1 MLVVLMFFLHT
12 MISSFVQV
20 EKQAEQIQQQQELD
34 TTAVFW
40 KSVHQNNIKEIIT
53 DSIKERTEAE

>member
-1 MLVVLMFFLHT
+1 
-12 MISSFVQV
+12 
-20 EKQAEQIQQQQELD
+20 
-34 TTAVFW
+34 VFW